1 MNAFGNKDREAIII
15 GASPMGREKE
25 GLIKLLN
32 KAGYG
37 TKVGYG
43 TKEEKVSI
51 TCTGNCK
58 SCSSRCGSHAGLN
71 DIYVMAADG
80 GLEFLLKNDMLPDF
94 FVGDLDSFETESGLN
109 KDEINEL
116 LKKIPHKI
124 VPVEKDDTDMALA
137 AQIAC
142 ENGCNKII
150 IYGGLGGT
158 RISHTF
164 ANVQLMADYAIK
176 GITML
181 LMGNG
186 IKAEVIYNS
195 KKNYSAIMK
204 GNISVISL
212 SDVSNGVK
220 IKGLKYE
227 YEGNLTNT
235 RTLGV
240 SNSFVGKEASVSV
253 EDGIVLLIYERK

>member
-1 MNAFGNKDREAIII
+1 MNTFANKDREAIII

-25 GLIKLLN
+25 GLIKLLL

-37 TKVGYG
+37 SKD
-43 TKEEKVSI
+43 EEKSI

-58 SCSSRCGSHAGLN
+58 SCKSACGTRAGLN

-80 GLEFLLKNDMLPDF
+80 GLEFLLKNDMLPDY
-94 FVGDLDSFETESGLN
+94 FVGDLDSFETESGLTGE
-109 KDEINEL
+109 EINEL

-137 AQIAC
+137 VQIAC
-142 ENGCNKII
+142 EKGCNKII
-150 IYGGLGGT
+150 VYGGLGGA

-164 ANVQLMADYAIK
+164 ANVQLMADYAKK

-186 IKAEVIYNS
+186 VKAEVIYNS
-195 KKNYSAIMK
+195 KKNYPAIMK
-204 GNISVISL
+204 GSISVISL
-212 SDVSNGVK
+212 SDVSHGVM

-227 YEGNLTNT
+227 YEGDLTNT
-235 RTLGV
+235 RALGV
-240 SNSFVGKEASVSV
+240 SNSFIGKRASVSV
-253 EDGIVLLIYERK
+253 ENGTLLLIYERK